1 VCEAYTS
8 RRLLELLCSG
18 LGSGP
23 KLPARE
29 MLPMRRRGVADPWD
43 PPPGLPR
50 AAARRRARAASPDA
64 APAAA
69 ANAAVRGLM
78 AAADMAAAEPGVGG
92 AGDAGCDAR
101 ACISG

>member
-1 VCEAYTS
+1 M
-8 RRLLELLCSG
+8 LCSG

-29 MLPMRRRGVADPWD
+29 MPPIRRRGVADASDP

-50 AAARRRARAASPDA
+50 AATRCRVRAASPDA

-78 AAADMAAAEPGVGG
+78 AAADMAAAEPGVVACAGETGG
-92 AGDAGCDAR
+92 DER